1 MIHMNCKDTDQM
13 VDKMEVDTVEIEE
26 ASLALEKV
34 LELEVALESAL
45 EVIDNI
51 FALYI
56 QVIFSIFLEELN
68 FIKFIFQIVS
78 FVNIYYNIQLNN
90 CNFRAFRI
98 LTNDSMIKKASSTR
112 TTLNASISSND
123 RCCGIKRA

>member
-45 EVIDNI
+45 EVEKEASEFAFRLIMIVILCTNIEFIDTI
-51 FALYI
+51 F
-56 QVIFSIFLEELN
+56 
-68 FIKFIFQIVS
+68 
-78 FVNIYYNIQLNN
+78 FVDKNSSQNIQFKLNLE
-90 CNFRAFRI
+90 
-98 LTNDSMIKKASSTR
+98 LTFMEKIYFSFYHEIFN
-112 TTLNASISSND
+112 
-123 RCCGIKRA
+123 